1 MTPEPGFQTLHLRL
15 DGLHDLADSN
25 QLTWRLGNPPPPI
38 AGTARTSFRA
48 MGCGIR
54 VQVEGDDP
62 QADELVK
69 RVPEWFETWEE
80 RLSRFR
86 PQSEL
91 SRLNARPG
99 EMVAVSPV
107 LWEVIHA
114 SLEAANLTQGLVTPT
129 ILSALEAAG
138 YDRPFAEMDW
148 EADAAVAAPEAAPDW
163 KRIRFEPKGRR
174 LCLPEGVRL
183 DLGGIGKGWAADRAV
198 ARLKRLGPSM
208 VEAGGDI
215 AISGRR
221 SQGRAWR
228 IAVADPR
235 QPDRDLASLAA
246 TSGGV
251 ATSGK
256 DFRRW
261 RRAGA
266 WQHHL
271 IDPRTGRPST
281 SDVWSATVMAPS
293 LQIAEVAAKTAVI
306 LGSDEGLRWMER
318 QPNLAALLV
327 LEDGTRLDSHRLQ
340 DHLWRE

>member
-1 MTPEPGFQTLHLRL
+1 MMASPDGQTLQLRL
-15 DGLHDLADSN
+15 DGLLDLAESN
-25 QLTWRLGNPPPPI
+25 QLTWTLGNPSPSP
-38 AGTARTSFRA
+38 AGTTQTSFRA

-54 VQVEGDDP
+54 AQIESIDP
-62 QADELVK
+62 KAEELLK
-69 RVPEWFETWEE
+69 RVPDWFETWEE

-107 LWEVIHA
+107 LWEVIQA
-114 SLEAANLTQGLVTPT
+114 SLEASRLTQGLVTPT

-138 YDRPFAEMDW
+138 YDRSFAEMDP
-148 EADAAVAAPEAAPDW
+148 EADGDVAAPEAAPDW

-235 QPDRDLASLAA
+235 QPDRDLAYLAA

-281 SDVWSATVMAPS
+281 SDVWSATVVAPS
-293 LQIAEVAAKTAVI
+293 LQIAELAAKTAVI
-306 LGSDEGLRWMER
+306 LGSAEGLRWIER
-318 QPNLAALLV
+318 RPNLAALFV
-327 LEDGTRLDSHRLQ
+327 LEDGTRLDSLRLQ
-340 DHLWRE
+340 DHLWRD